1 MSLLDQSNDEPTPM
15 LSFFWPL
22 LGGIIERAGDGL
34 GLGDHMSGTTCWHA
48 PKCITWPAVLH
59 PQMRETVEARLAIRG
74 IRAACDAE
82 TGDLPSLLTATLE
95 WSVGREDAG
104 LPIDPAVGRVPC
116 KPHTPLPQRSPTM
129 VCAMHPM

>member
-34 GLGDHMSGTTCWHA
+34 GLSDHMSGTTRWHA
-48 PKCITWPAVLH
+48 PKCITWSAVLH
-59 PQMRETVEARLAIRG
+59 PPMRETVGARLAIRG
-74 IRAACDAE
+74 IRAARDAE

-104 LPIDPAVGRVPC
+104 LPIDPVVGRVPG
-116 KPHTPLPQRSPTM
+116 
-129 VCAMHPM
+129 